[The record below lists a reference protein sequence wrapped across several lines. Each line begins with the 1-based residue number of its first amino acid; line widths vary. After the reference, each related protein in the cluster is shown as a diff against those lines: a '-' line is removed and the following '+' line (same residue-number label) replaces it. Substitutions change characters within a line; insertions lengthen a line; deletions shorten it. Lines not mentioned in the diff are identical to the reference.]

1 MLGCFL
7 SYCLVSRGRLAASR
21 WKVNALDIGLR
32 RKAVNERLSTNEIYV
47 SVRWLASFAVQNPF
61 SPKDIYSGC

>member
-7 SYCLVSRGRLAASR
+7 SYCLVLRGRLAASR

-32 RKAVNERLSTNEIYV
+32 RKAVNERLSTNEICV
-47 SVRWLASFAVQNPF
+47 KFMFRCA
-61 SPKDIYSGC
+61 G